1 MLPISSCAGVW
12 TGGTLSDSGV
22 REDVRERHGRHG
34 RRGCSGGGD
43 GGAGGAG
50 TALRRGAGRGH
61 AAALPDRFAGGGRA
75 GRGRDRGGGAA
86 QHEHGVAGAAPL
98 PHWWAGR
105 RAAPTAAGVPGPDS
119 HRVGRRTAP
128 GHRDGPA
135 GRGRGQRDVDDEAAG
150 QLPGGGDGASLPYG
164 DGATAPARRGL
175 RLQASH
181 VDPQAQGR
189 GAAGVGGKRLRAET
203 LLAVAASPPASP
215 PPSLDALGACAALV
229 RDLLPDPLVAEWVP
243 DDLPRLLALL
253 PGADLYLQDEVEV
266 ALHPTLSR
274 VWCARGRRGQRRVE
288 APGKNDKRYGFG
300 LVDWREGWF
309 DWALEAGRRA
319 APFCAQLRRALAL
332 HQTPPDR
339 RRA

>member
-189 GAAGVGGKRLRAET
+189 GAAGVAKGGGKRLRAET
-203 LLAVAASPPASP
+203 
-215 PPSLDALGACAALV
+215 
-229 RDLLPDPLVAEWVP
+229 
-243 DDLPRLLALL
+243 LL

-274 VWCARGRRGQRRVE
+274 VWCARGRRGQRLVE

-309 DWALEAGRRA
+309 D
-319 APFCAQLRRALAL
+319 
-332 HQTPPDR
+332 
-339 RRA
+339 